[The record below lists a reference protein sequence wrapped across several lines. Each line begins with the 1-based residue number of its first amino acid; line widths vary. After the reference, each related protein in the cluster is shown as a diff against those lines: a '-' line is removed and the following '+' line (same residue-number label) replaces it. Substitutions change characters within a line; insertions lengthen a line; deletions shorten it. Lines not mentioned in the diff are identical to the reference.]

1 MSNNLNKNIIVKDV
15 MIALG
20 NFPVVKKDTI
30 LKEAI
35 ETMGLSNLGII
46 SVVDN
51 NDTLLGIITD
61 GDLRRKLLKV
71 QKPLSFFLIDDV
83 IDHCIKEPLTIL
95 LEIKLTDALK
105 IMEDNEIWDLPVVNE
120 NNKLIGMLH
129 LHQVVKKLFF

>member
-1 MSNNLNKNIIVKDV
+1 MSNNLYKNFIVRDV
-15 MIALG
+15 MIAMDS
-20 NFPVVKKDTI
+20 FPVVKKDTI

-83 IDHCIKEPLTIL
+83 IDHCIKEPLTTQ
-95 LEIKLTDALK
+95 LEVKLTDALK

-120 NNKLIGMLH
+120 NKKLMGMLH